1 MGYTV
6 HLQDDGKTVINQHNK
21 FVRAMTSIIEF
32 QPGSFPTVQ
41 FSTDYESIEIN
52 PQPYSQ
58 VSELI
63 QQWRDYFQ
71 KDDDNDNGNNETDPT
86 LSISPVDAVKE
97 EGDTGTTPFTFE
109 VMREGN
115 TTEEV
120 TVDYM
125 VSSPV
130 LTAVVDGRLP
140 ANADDFGGTFPSGTV
155 TLAEGEN
162 SEIITVDV
170 TGDLIPEIEEG
181 AEIQSRDIFEVS
193 LSNASDNA
201 VIEEGVATGAI
212 LNDDG
217 IDDNETSDNLLDTG
231 NDVAFNEDD
240 GINGEFLN
248 PEATIG
254 DELFS
259 QNLSDTLETVSD
271 LRTGDASVVLTEFLD
286 RPDFLPTSFSLEDS
300 LIGNL
305 NNADSFLL

>member
-1 MGYTV
+1 
-6 HLQDDGKTVINQHNK
+6 
-21 FVRAMTSIIEF
+21 MTSIIEF

-71 KDDDNDNGNNETDPT
+71 KDDDNDSGNNETDPT

-248 PEATIG
+248 PEATTV